1 MNDLM
6 NTTMMLIESEQR
18 NVKLQKQVEA
28 LQNSADWWSSYST
41 YISEVH
47 NNVDNEA
54 IEYANKFN

>member
-6 NTTMMLIESEQR
+6 DTTMMLIESEQR
-18 NVKLQKQVEA
+18 NVKLQKQIEA
-28 LQNSADWWSSYST
+28 LQNSTDWWISYGA

-54 IEYANKFN
+54 IEYADKFN